1 MDKIIQHRRYLTR
14 TPCNA
19 NYSGISQVVNSSSSI
34 KQIPGMG
41 WLRLAAGTMATPN
54 PAAIIRE
61 VIGPVLHHTGLEI
74 EASLV

>member
-1 MDKIIQHRRYLTR
+1 
-14 TPCNA
+14 
-19 NYSGISQVVNSSSSI
+19 
-34 KQIPGMG
+34 MG